1 MPWQRLCGVSISVVN
16 TKKNKII
23 KKEKYPGETEEIKKK
38 ELLKPVIFS
47 LVLLFLFF
55 FFFLNCPSF
64 LQAFCKSS
72 EKCKF

>member
-55 FFFLNCPSF
+55 FFS
-64 LQAFCKSS
+64 
-72 EKCKF
+72 